1 MVAQVKTNAAPRV
14 ELLTVRQVVKL
25 GELTY
30 VILHGDRAADTLL
43 STNGPVLLE
52 SASTVDGRLV
62 GAGRDI
68 EVVGTAVSVDTALV
82 LGPVAR
88 VVGAI
93 RFDDIVLDERV
104 AGPAVDGEVP
114 VATGVEGTAVVDGTK
129 ESE

>member
-1 MVAQVKTNAAPRV
+1 M
-14 ELLTVRQVVKL
+14 
-25 GELTY
+25 
-30 VILHGDRAADTLL
+30 ILHGDRAADTLL

-114 VATGVEGTAVVDGTK
+114 VTAGVEGTTVVDGTK